1 MSARRGSAGS
11 ARRAFIRRMNTN
23 NADKNREGGAK
34 QVSAKALLRKLNAN
48 LSETKMQLDELGT
61 PVPLSAEK
69 SNTEPLTGRRSFDDS
84 GAGGWPATDTG
95 ARAAAQRTSDNA
107 WRASYEN
114 AVPDKNTTAV
124 PEDGYYGAQ
133 TEPAKSRSGTDYGSR
148 SQTNTSDRPGRIV
161 YRFRRTSKKVLQTSP
176 GKGTYVGKDKL
187 SDKKTQAVPR
197 DDAPTKQIDRVD
209 TAAEDQNA
217 DVMAL
222 MKKYLSEDE
231 YQRYLKRHGEIEQ
244 PDTEEFE
251 AAQAEPVAEPAE
263 AGALSEHDRTQI
275 EAETTELSQEDIDIK
290 KRIRDAENY
299 VRSITDNPP
308 PTGHED
314 EKPGETE
321 FDETDVNLMIAFGME
336 DELANTL
343 GIDRVNQIEATLA
356 RDIVQY
362 DKAAES
368 GERKA
373 KDTFEFTSNDQ
384 AKGIFRGYKL
394 AYRKL
399 LLRLLVCVIVMAVAF
414 LYENISVLGG
424 ELPAPLDST
433 VYPVTNI
440 MIDLQLVAICG
451 MLVWR
456 SLAEGTVSLFRM
468 KPMPSSVL
476 SVVMALTLVYDIL
489 MCFTGIRPD
498 GIRLYGFPAILCVFL
513 SLLGEYYN
521 LRREI
526 LGFNIAASKRV
537 KYAVDRLEPE
547 DAVLE
552 TEAFGEYMP
561 ESPSI
566 FRVSRANFIDGFYRR
581 TAGYSKNKS
590 IIGAIIPLVVIV
602 SAVFFVA
609 AYYVTKDP
617 VDSLTTAFLV
627 FMMCMPASAFVLYS
641 YPMFKASTAA
651 FELESAIIGEASVD
665 EYTAASAI
673 TFDDKDVFPS
683 TGVKVRS
690 VKVYGNNRIDQVIY
704 NAASIFNTA
713 GGSLADVLDIAT
725 IDLGHSDDVEI
736 LDVEADGLEATVNGA
751 HIYLGRAP
759 YLRRNSFVP
768 VRDADDEEIESSGE
782 ISIMY
787 MVVGDE
793 VAAKMYVQYHIDP
806 DFEFMLKQLYGAG
819 VCVGIKT
826 SDPNID
832 DRMLGMR
839 IKLDKYPVKVLK
851 CRNLNDTNETKPRV
865 DSGIVSKSSVKAL
878 LQTLAYCD
886 KVQHITKT
894 NIVIKLFAILI
905 GILLSAFL
913 LALGLS
919 AGVMSFYVALYQL
932 FWILPMI
939 IISKLFIN

>member
-1 MSARRGSAGS
+1 MRRGSAGA

-34 QVSAKALLRKLNAN
+34 QVSAKALLRKLNVS
-48 LSETKMQLDELGT
+48 LSETKMQLSELGAS
-61 PVPLSAEK
+61 VPLSAEK
-69 SNTEPLTGRRSFDDS
+69 SDTESLTGRRSF
-84 GAGGWPATDTG
+84 GDTG
-95 ARAAAQRTSDNA
+95 GRTAADTAVRASQRSADNA
-107 WRASYEN
+107 SS
-114 AVPDKNTTAV
+114 VPQV
-124 PEDGYYGAQ
+124 GYSGVQ
-133 TEPAKSRSGTDYGSR
+133 TEPAKTRSGADSGSL
-148 SQTNTSDRPGRIV
+148 SQSGYADKPGRIV
-161 YRFRRTSKKVLQTSP
+161 YRFRRTSKKSLQTSP
-176 GKGTYVGKDKL
+176 GKGTVVVSDKA
-187 SDKKTQAVPR
+187 SDKKTQAIAR

-209 TAAEDQNA
+209 AVTEDQSA
-217 DVMAL
+217 DIAAL

-231 YQRYLKRHGEIEQ
+231 YQRYLKRHSRAAQ
-244 PDTEEFE
+244 PDAAQPDAAEFE
-251 AAQAEPVAEPAE
+251 AAQSEPVTEPADT
-263 AGALSEHDRTQI
+263 GALTEHDRAQI
-275 EAETTELSQEDIDIK
+275 EAETSELSQDDIDIK

-308 PTGHED
+308 PTGNEGD
-314 EKPGETE
+314 KPGETE

-343 GIDRVNQIEATLA
+343 GVDRVSQIEATLA

-368 GERKA
+368 PGERKA
-373 KDTFEFTSNDQ
+373 KETFEFTSVNQ
-384 AKGIFRGYKL
+384 AKGIFRRYKL
-394 AYRKL
+394 DYRKL
-399 LLRLLVCVIVMAVAF
+399 LVRMLVCIIVMAVAF
-414 LYENISVLGG
+414 LYENITVLGG
-424 ELPAPLDST
+424 ELPAPFSST

-456 SLAEGTVSLFRM
+456 SIAEGTVSLFKM
-468 KPMPSSVL
+468 KPVPSSVL
-476 SVVMALTLVYDIL
+476 SVMMALVLVYDVL
-489 MCFTGIRPD
+489 MCFAGIRPD

-513 SLLGEYYN
+513 SLLGEYHN

-537 KYAVDRLEPE
+537 KYAVDRLQPE

-566 FRVSRANFIDGFYRR
+566 FRVSRTNFIDGFYRR

-602 SAVFFVA
+602 AAIFFVA
-609 AYYVTKDP
+609 AYYITKDP
-617 VDSLTTAFLV
+617 VDSLTTAFLA
-627 FMMCMPASAFVLYS
+627 FMMCMPASVFVLYS

-651 FELESAIIGEASVD
+651 YELESAIIGEASVD
-665 EYTAASAI
+665 EYTSASAI
-673 TFDDKDVFPS
+673 TFDDKDVFPP

-704 NAASIFNTA
+704 NAASIFSAA
-713 GGSLADVLDIAT
+713 GGSLADVLDVAT

-736 LDVEADGLEATVNGA
+736 LDVDADGLEATVNGV

-787 MVVGDE
+787 MVVADE

-806 DFEFMLKQLYGAG
+806 DFEFILKQLYGAG

-851 CRNLNDTNETKPRV
+851 CKNLSETNETKPRV

-913 LALGLS
+913 LGLGLS
-919 AGVMSFYVALYQL
+919 AGVLSFYVALYQL